1 MKKSFVI
8 TFLVFV
14 CIKLSFADN
23 YPRNHDINIIHY
35 TFKLILSDST
45 NDVTGVTDITV
56 RFLKNKVTGFN
67 LNLIGKTRSSN
78 TGMTVSSVTE
88 NGQKAQ
94 FEQNPQLL
102 NIKLNSPSQKGTEKI
117 FTIDYSGVPADGL
130 IISKN
135 KFGQRTFFGDNWPD
149 RARFWLPT
157 IDHPYDK
164 ATCDF
169 IVVAPERY
177 QVIANGLL
185 YEETDL
191 PYGMRLTHWKE
202 TIPISTELM
211 VIGVARFAVQ
221 YVADINCVPV
231 ETWVYPQDRVKGF
244 HDFAIAAN
252 IIKYFSSLIA
262 PFPFH
267 KLANVESK
275 TIYGGMEN
283 AGNIFYAE
291 NSITGSGKNTTT
303 VAHEI
308 AHQWFGDAVTEED
321 WNHIWLSEGFATFF
335 QNLFTEHHFG
345 IDSLYSVLKYDKSLI
360 LNYEKYNPGA
370 AVVDTSITNLNL
382 LLNPNSYQKGAWVL
396 RMLRHL
402 LGEKDFWKGIRDY
415 YSEYK
420 YKNALTKDF
429 ERVMETDSRK
439 DLKWFFDQWI
449 YRPGFPFV
457 NWTWHYN
464 ERVRK
469 LTLTFYQ
476 NNKNDIIFR
485 LPLDVEIKLGGRHGS
500 LIKHLQLD
508 KRANKFEISLNGKP
522 QEVILDP
529 DHFVLMEST
538 FKKD

>member
-1 MKKSFVI
+1 MKKSLVI
-8 TFLVFV
+8 PVLIIA

-23 YPRNHDINIIHY
+23 YPRNYDIDIIHY

-45 NDVTGVTDITV
+45 NEITGVTDITV
-56 RFLKNKVTGFN
+56 KFLKNNVTGFN
-67 LNLIGKTRSSN
+67 LNLIGKTLSSN
-78 TGMTVSSVTE
+78 TGMTVSSITE
-88 NGQKAQ
+88 NGQKTK
-94 FEQNPQLL
+94 FEQNSQIL
-102 NIKLNSPSQKGTEKI
+102 NIKLNSPSRKGTEKI
-117 FTIDYSGVPADGL
+117 FTVDYSGVPADGL

-149 RARFWLPT
+149 RARYWLPT

-169 IVVAPERY
+169 IVVAPDRY

-185 YEETDL
+185 DEETDL
-191 PYGMRLTHWKE
+191 PYGMKLTHWKE
-202 TIPISTELM
+202 ATPISTELM

-221 YVADINCVPV
+221 YLAEINCVPV

-244 HDFAIAAN
+244 HDFAVAEN
-252 IIKYFSSLIA
+252 IIKYFSALIG

-275 TIYGGMEN
+275 TRYGGMEN

-291 NSITGSGKNTTT
+291 NSITGNGRNTTT
-303 VAHEI
+303 IAHEI

-321 WNHIWLSEGFATFF
+321 WDHIWLSEGFATFF
-335 QNLFTEHHFG
+335 QNLYTEHHFG
-345 IDSLYSVLKYDKSLI
+345 TDSLYGVLQYDKSLI
-360 LNYEKYNPGA
+360 LNYVKYNPGA
-370 AVVDTSITNLNL
+370 AVVDTSISNLNL

-396 RMLRHL
+396 RMLKHL

-415 YSEYK
+415 YSEYR
-420 YKNALTKDF
+420 YKTVLTADF
-429 ERVMETDSRK
+429 EKVMENDSHK

-449 YRPGFPFV
+449 YRPGIPFI
-457 NWTWHYN
+457 NWTWRYN
-464 ERVRK
+464 EGMRK

-476 NNKNDIIFR
+476 NNKNDVIFR
-485 LPLDVEIKLGGRHGS
+485 LPLELQIKSGGTRGS
-500 LIKHLQLD
+500 LLKNILLD
-508 KRANKFEISLNGKP
+508 KKANKFEFSMSRKP

-529 DHFVLMEST
+529 YHIVLMESA
-538 FKKD
+538 FIKD